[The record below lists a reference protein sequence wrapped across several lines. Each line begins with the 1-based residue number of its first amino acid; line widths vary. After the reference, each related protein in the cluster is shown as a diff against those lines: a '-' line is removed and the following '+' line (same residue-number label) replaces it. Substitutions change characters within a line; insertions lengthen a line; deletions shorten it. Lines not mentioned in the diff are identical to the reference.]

1 MCSFHP
7 WAQLD
12 GGRAAG
18 QNPLQ
23 CRAERDRELV
33 VELSGWSG
41 RSLGLPDPPSILP
54 WHQSHHA
61 LHPPTS
67 HRSSPTS
74 HPTGRSGPRL
84 AQAIKVEVDCSLYAF
99 HLLFKC
105 PSKTYLYIWLGIGK
119 ISTAKR
125 HQGIQGFVT
134 HDPFPHLPSGCL
146 NSNWNQMCCFLRQ
159 DGRQGRR
166 NSVRR

>member
-12 GGRAAG
+12 RGWAAG
-18 QNPLQ
+18 LNPLED
-23 CRAERDRELV
+23 CRPETGSWWWSSRAGLV
-33 VELSGWSG
+33 AASS
-41 RSLGLPDPPSILP
+41 SPPLP

-61 LHPPTS
+61 LPPPTS

-134 HDPFPHLPSGCL
+134 HDPFPHLPSSCL

-166 NSVRR
+166 NSDRR